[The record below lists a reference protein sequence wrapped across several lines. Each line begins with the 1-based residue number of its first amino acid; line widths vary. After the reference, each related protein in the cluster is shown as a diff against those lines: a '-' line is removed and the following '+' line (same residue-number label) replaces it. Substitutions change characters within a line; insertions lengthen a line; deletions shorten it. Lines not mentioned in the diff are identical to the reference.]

1 MSLCVG
7 KHWFIKFDDRIR
19 KDKSR
24 FIRNFMIV
32 NVSNNVLILGDNF
45 TVFVQ
50 NLSDFKNIL
59 FIYLIFLFFFVHL
72 TFLIIDCAKKS

>member
-1 MSLCVG
+1 
-7 KHWFIKFDDRIR
+7 
-19 KDKSR
+19 
-24 FIRNFMIV
+24 MIV

-59 FIYLIFLFFFVHL
+59 FIYLIFLFFFVYL
-72 TFLIIDCAKKS
+72 TFLIIDCVKKS